1 MRRTAALGALAALVL
16 AWSWLRLEQSS
27 PLRELFA
34 WAVVVGVVPAL
45 LPTRRLRFAAVAVA
59 ALVGM
64 RYAFGTWRPGTA
76 WERFVDGF
84 YLYYDVALP
93 FVRPAQ
99 PLMHALIVLAVL
111 GFTLAVS
118 LAVAERRA
126 LLAAGLL
133 VGGAAWPAT
142 LLTSSNTF
150 VRGAVILA
158 AALTVIAA
166 LSGAARVRQAAFAG
180 GVVVFAAVGLAS
192 IPAVAKG
199 AFLRWETWEP
209 SSRRDV
215 PTNVGY
221 VWNSSYTPI
230 TWPAKRTR
238 VLTIEAP
245 PISRYWRAT
254 TLDTFNGDTWLESRL
269 PVQPG
274 PQTDPLLPAA
284 GRRQDRQLRARVT
297 VEALEDAHLIG
308 ASVPVRY
315 EADDLGLILYQ
326 ETGTAFVNGYVP
338 QGTSYTAWS
347 YAPRPAPA
355 ALARSRPVYPERL
368 DRHLI
373 VQTRYATPPAP
384 PFGSP
389 DRRREMGLIFQENP
403 RLEEYRPLYERALEI
418 AGGAPSPYAATV
430 ALETYFRDGP
440 TFTYAEDPDLRGGL
454 PPLVEFLTRTR
465 RGHCQF
471 YAGAMTLM
479 LRYLGIPAR
488 IGAGFVSG
496 SYDQENGRWTVTD
509 RDAHTWVEVWFRG
522 YGWLPF
528 DPTPGR
534 GELDGAY
541 TAASVG
547 FNPAAVAAAVAALG
561 GGGASAFNLDRGDR
575 NPRGGGRDIP
585 GDVPGAGTGGA
596 EDSLLRL
603 LAIVAFAL
611 AAGIA
616 LLKLGLR
623 RARYLT
629 QDPRRVAAACRR
641 ELNDFLTDQRL
652 DVPAS
657 ATVAELGEL
666 LRAEAGVDAAR
677 FVTAV
682 EAARYGP
689 PEGARE
695 AARRARRELRRLERA
710 LRRQLSTWERARGV
724 LSLRSLGLT

>member
-1 MRRTAALGALAALVL
+1 VRRTAALGALAALVL
-16 AWSWLRLEQSS
+16 AWSWLRLEQDAL
-27 PLRELFA
+27 LREVFA
-34 WAVVVGVVPAL
+34 WAVLVGVMPAL
-45 LPTRRLRFAAVAVA
+45 LPTRRLRLAAVAVA

-64 RYAFGTWRPGTA
+64 RYAFGTWRPGAA
-76 WERFVDGF
+76 WDRFVDGF

-99 PLMHALIVLAVL
+99 PLMHALVVLAVL
-111 GFTLAVS
+111 GFTLAVA

-150 VRGAVILA
+150 GRGAVILA

-166 LSGAARVRQAAFAG
+166 LSGAARVRQAGLAG
-180 GVVVFAAVGLAS
+180 AVVVFAAVGLAS

-209 SSRRDV
+209 GSRSDV

-230 TWPAKRTR
+230 TWPAKKTT

-269 PVQPG
+269 PVQAG

-284 GRRQDRQLRARVT
+284 ARREDRQLRARVT

-308 ASVPVRY
+308 ATVPVRY
-315 EADDLGLILYQ
+315 DVDDLGLILYQ

-338 QGTSYTAWS
+338 QGASYTAWS
-347 YAPRPAPA
+347 YAPRPAPR
-355 ALARSRPVYPERL
+355 ALARSRPIYPARL

-384 PFGSP
+384 PFGSR
-389 DRRREMGLIFQENP
+389 DRRREMELIFQENP
-403 RLEEYRPLYERALEI
+403 RLEEYRPLYERALEV

-440 TFTYAEDPDLRGGL
+440 TFTYDEDPRLRGGL

-496 SYDQENGRWTVTD
+496 SYSQEDGRWTVTD

-561 GGGASAFNLDRGDR
+561 GGGASAFNLDRGDSSLR
-575 NPRGGGRDIP
+575 GGRDVP
-585 GDVPGAGTGGA
+585 GDVPGGGTGGA

-603 LAIVAFAL
+603 LAFVAFAL
-611 AAGIA
+611 ATGIA

-641 ELNDFLTDQRL
+641 ELSDFLADQRL

-666 LRAEAGVDAAR
+666 LRAEAGVDAER
-677 FVTAV
+677 FVDAV

-689 PEGARE
+689 PDGAGE